1 MTRFI
6 QNSAVSCTVHT
17 KKKKEKDLNGAVLN
31 GIMGL
36 LLPLDARSR
45 GRRRFFFLCFPP
57 PFLSQNDTDQ
67 PHLPKTTFHVLEGQQ
82 HNGRPNHVP
91 PLFLPIKTGGKTDNQ
106 KRDREGGK
114 RDNEK
119 ERRREERGQSIRGK
133 ELKTE
138 RKKRTKNRGEREKK
152 KNRVVA
158 TTANR
163 QCHHQRRYM
172 SPQAAP
178 PTTAA
183 TAGQPVSPSFFFGF
197 IPAMPPLFT

>member
-1 MTRFI
+1 MHCSHKKEEGKRPKRCCFERHCGSSSSPGRTK
-6 QNSAVSCTVHT
+6 QG
-17 KKKKEKDLNGAVLN
+17 KKK
-31 GIMGL
+31 IF
-36 LLPLDARSR
+36 LPL
-45 GRRRFFFLCFPP
+45 FPP

-82 HNGRPNHVP
+82 HNGRLNHVP

-106 KRDREGGK
+106 KRDRERGK

-183 TAGQPVSPSFFFGF
+183 TTGQPVSPSFFFGF
-197 IPAMPPLFT
+197 IPATPPLFT